1 MRIVI
6 INTLPVPSGQ
16 ASVNRFLGYA
26 RGLVESGN
34 EVVCLSSAKPLNERS
49 GSLDGVKYIN
59 CGKNGRLSLLF
70 ALRSIRKNLKTNK
83 YDIAIVICNSL
94 LMLYPVHWACKRAGT
109 KMLMEKSE
117 FPFALM
123 RDGQEI
129 KSGWKKIYGNWWNNM
144 VGRILDGMIVMT
156 TPLLNYY
163 KTILKPNCKMVHIPM
178 TVDASRFLIPKEGN
192 DFGDYIAYCGN
203 MTGNKDGV
211 ENLIEAFDPV
221 EKKYPTIKLFLI
233 GGANTPERM
242 DELRDL
248 VKEKGLNNVVFY
260 GRAPREEMPRL
271 LTNAKMLCLA
281 RPTTTQ
287 ATYGF
292 PTKLGEY
299 LATGNPVVVTAVGD
313 IPLYLN
319 DSNSYIVKADD
330 NKAFSERM
338 LEVLEDYD
346 KAIKIGAQG
355 KALAL
360 NVFNADVQS
369 KVLNDWL
376 KKEL

>member
-1 MRIVI
+1 
-6 INTLPVPSGQ
+6 
-16 ASVNRFLGYA
+16 
-26 RGLVESGN
+26 
-34 EVVCLSSAKPLNERS
+34 
-49 GSLDGVKYIN
+49 
-59 CGKNGRLSLLF
+59 
-70 ALRSIRKNLKTNK
+70 
-83 YDIAIVICNSL
+83 
-94 LMLYPVHWACKRAGT
+94 
-109 KMLMEKSE
+109 
-117 FPFALM
+117 
-123 RDGQEI
+123 
-129 KSGWKKIYGNWWNNM
+129 M

-163 KTILKPNCKMVHIPM
+163 KPILKPDCKMVHIPM

-211 ENLIEAFDPV
+211 ENLIEAFAPV
-221 EKKYPTIKLFLI
+221 EKKYPTIKLLLI

-242 DELRDL
+242 GELRDL
-248 VKEKGLNNVVFY
+248 VKEKGLNNVFFY

-271 LTNAKMLCLA
+271 LINARMLCLA

-338 LEVLEDYD
+338 LEVLDDYD